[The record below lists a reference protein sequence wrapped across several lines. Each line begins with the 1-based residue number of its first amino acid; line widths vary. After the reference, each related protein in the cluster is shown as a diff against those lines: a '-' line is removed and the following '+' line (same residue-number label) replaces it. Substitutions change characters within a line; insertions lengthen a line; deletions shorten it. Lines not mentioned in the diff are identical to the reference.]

1 MKSALPAL
9 LSLAA
14 IPLALSPHASLRTVT
29 VTAHDFS
36 LRLPDTLP
44 EGPVTLRLV
53 NEGKEFHHVWIAR
66 MEGGMRC
73 RTSCRHSRPLVGTGD
88 DIGRPYPPLS
98 ASPAA
103 PFHALAVRA
112 SASCRA
118 RRSSWPR
125 LYRHPPRSPTAGV
138 RCRQDW
144 RGS

>member
-1 MKSALPAL
+1 MGNASDTHQGDEPMKSALAAL

-66 MEGGMRC
+66 MEGG
-73 RTSCRHSRPLVGTGD
+73 HEVQDVLQA
-88 DIGRPYPPLS
+88 L
-98 ASPAA
+98 AA
-103 PFHALAVRA
+103 PGGYGRRHRTPVS
-112 SASCRA
+112 SAQRFA
-118 RRSSWPR
+118 RCAFPR
-125 LYRHPPRSPTAGV
+125 LS
-138 RCRQDW
+138 RQGF
-144 RGS
+144 RFV